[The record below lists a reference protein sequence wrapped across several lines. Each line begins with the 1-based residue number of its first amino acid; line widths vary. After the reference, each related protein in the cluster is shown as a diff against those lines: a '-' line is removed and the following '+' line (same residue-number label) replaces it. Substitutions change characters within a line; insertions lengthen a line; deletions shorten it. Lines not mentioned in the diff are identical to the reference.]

1 MEQTGEAN
9 IGLCYLLVLMV
20 SCCGQLAIL
29 FLIDQKVFVAAL
41 CYFICPVHRGRRS
54 RKRDFHAIKRISTH
68 VLRME
73 DDNEDVDIDAL
84 YQDFNPRPSHGG
96 RHVSAL
102 AAAFNRS
109 FQSTSCA
116 WRTTMSSVQA
126 MTFRI
131 ISIRV
136 LRMEDDIYPRHV
148 QYQYYR
154 FQPTSCAWRTTKM
167 KKIKFYT
174 LLISTHVLRMGD
186 D

>member
-1 MEQTGEAN
+1 M
-9 IGLCYLLVLMV
+9 
-20 SCCGQLAIL
+20 
-29 FLIDQKVFVAAL
+29 
-41 CYFICPVHRGRRS
+41 
-54 RKRDFHAIKRISTH
+54 ISTH

-154 FQPTSCAWRTTKM
+154 FQSTSCAWRTTRKRERRM
-167 KKIKFYT
+167 KRRRHFNPRPAHGGRLVKYT
-174 LLISTHVLRMGD
+174 PKAETFQPASLMRGD
-186 D
+186 DNNRTKSNEA

>member
-1 MEQTGEAN
+1 M
-9 IGLCYLLVLMV
+9 
-20 SCCGQLAIL
+20 
-29 FLIDQKVFVAAL
+29 
-41 CYFICPVHRGRRS
+41 
-54 RKRDFHAIKRISTH
+54 ISTH

-154 FQPTSCAWRTTKM
+154 FQSTSCAWRTTRKRERRM
-167 KKIKFYT
+167 KRRRHFNPRPAHGGRLVKYT
-174 LLISTHVLRMGD
+174 PKAETFQLNQRPS
-186 D
+186 